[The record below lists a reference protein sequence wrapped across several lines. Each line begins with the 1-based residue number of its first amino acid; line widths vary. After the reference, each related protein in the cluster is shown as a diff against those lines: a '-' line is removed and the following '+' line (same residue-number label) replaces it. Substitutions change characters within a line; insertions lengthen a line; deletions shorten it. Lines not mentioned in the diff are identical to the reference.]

1 MGNLAAASR
10 YSKALLELCVEQN
23 NVDSV
28 LGDMKFFQEVSE
40 GSRDFDLLIH
50 SPVVRSDKKILIFEK
65 VFDQF
70 EELTMSFIR
79 LLTNKGR
86 EGLLPEIAMTFD
98 LQVKEHKGVVPV
110 TLTTAQPLDEE
121 TKKLILAKIEPLI
134 DGEPEVKEKIDEE
147 LIGGFV
153 VRMGD
158 TQIDASVESQLN
170 NLKQR
175 LTR

>member
-1 MGNLAAASR
+1 M
-10 YSKALLELCVEQN
+10 
-23 NVDSV
+23 
-28 LGDMKFFQEVSE
+28 
-40 GSRDFDLLIH
+40 
-50 SPVVRSDKKILIFEK
+50 IFEK

-98 LQVKEHKGVVPV
+98 LQVKEHKGIVPV

-121 TKKLILAKIEPLI
+121 TKKLILGKIEPLI

>member
-10 YSKALLELCVEQN
+10 YSRALLDLCVEQGK
-23 NVDSV
+23 VDSV

-40 GSRDFDLLIH
+40 GSKDFDLLIH

-65 VFDQF
+65 IFDQF
-70 EELTMSFIR
+70 EDLTMAFIR

-86 EGLLPEIAMTFD
+86 EGLLPEIALTFD
-98 LQVKEHKGVVPV
+98 LHVKEHKGIVPV
-110 TLTTAQPLDEE
+110 TLTTAQPLDDD
-121 TKKLILAKIEPLI
+121 TKDLIMNKISNLI
-134 DGEPEVKEKIDEE
+134 DGRPEVTEKIDEE

-158 TQIDASVESQLN
+158 TQIDASIESQLY

>member
-10 YSKALLELCVEQN
+10 YSKALLELAIEQGK
-23 NVDSV
+23 VDSV
-28 LGDMKFFQEVSE
+28 SGDMKFFQEVSE

-50 SPVVRSDKKILIFEK
+50 SPVVRSDKKVEIFSK
-65 VFDQF
+65 VFEQF
-70 EELTMSFIR
+70 EELTMSFIK
-79 LLTNKGR
+79 LLTNKRR
-86 EGLLPEIAMTFD
+86 EGLLPEIASTFE
-98 LQVKEHKGVVPV
+98 LQVKAYKGIVPV
-110 TLTTAQPLDEE
+110 TLTTAQPLDEA
-121 TKKLILAKIEPLI
+121 TKELIMNKVAPMI
-134 DGEPEVKEKIDEE
+134 DGKPEVTEVIDEN
-147 LIGGFV
+147 IMGGFV

>member
-10 YSKALLELCVEQN
+10 YSQALLELCIEQGK
-23 NVDSV
+23 VDSV

-40 GSRDFDLLIH
+40 GSKDFDLLIH

-70 EELTMSFIR
+70 EELTMSFIK
-79 LLTNKGR
+79 LLTNKRR
-86 EGLLPEIAMTFD
+86 ENLLPEIARVFD
-98 LQVKEHKGVVPV
+98 LHVKAHKGIVPV
-110 TLTTAQPLDEE
+110 TLTTAQPLDDQ
-121 TKKLILAKIEPLI
+121 TKDLIMSKVASLI
-134 DGEPEVKEKIDEE
+134 DGQPEVTEKIDEE

>member
-10 YSKALLELCVEQN
+10 YSKALLELSIEQGK
-23 NVDSV
+23 VDSV
-28 LGDMKFFQEVSE
+28 LGDIKFFQEVFNS
-40 GSRDFDLLIH
+40 SKDFELLLH
-50 SPVVRSDKKILIFEK
+50 SPVVRSDKKIEIFEK
-65 VFDQF
+65 VFEQF
-70 EELTMSFIR
+70 EELTMSFMK

-86 EGLLPEIAMTFD
+86 EDLLDEIAFTFE
-98 LQVKEHKGVVPV
+98 LHVKEYKGIVPV
-110 TLTTAQPLDEE
+110 TLTTAQPLDDA
-121 TKKLILAKIEPLI
+121 TKELIMSKVAPIINGK
-134 DGEPEVKEKIDEE
+134 PEVTEKIDEE
-147 LIGGFV
+147 IIGGFV